1 VQAGLCV
8 DWLTKLG
15 GQSAL
20 RSALCAAL
28 RWLCPPQDVALRFPG
43 MMRAQRSSA
52 IGAARSSLI
61 AAAQTCLHVHSAILL
76 QTADSQLGILKSAMA
91 LATVQ
96 VRSAGAPPP
105 ASVLSVGCRCWY
117 LDDRTRS
124 RGIATVQPSSSK
136 EKHYDDPMLRTY
148 TIHVAGPS
156 HRGVNKTKGAPQELI
171 VPGSRLVPLEEAEEV
186 MQQELDK
193 HVSELEQW
201 LEELEGSAESSKYLL
216 ASVEAVMDEVCMHDP
231 ATRKA
236 VLIPVAEVYAEVQ
249 EAVLRRVSAAKLV
262 TADRAAAKLVSADDY
277 ESDDALRR

>member
-1 VQAGLCV
+1 
-8 DWLTKLG
+8 
-15 GQSAL
+15 
-20 RSALCAAL
+20 
-28 RWLCPPQDVALRFPG
+28 
-43 MMRAQRSSA
+43 
-52 IGAARSSLI
+52 
-61 AAAQTCLHVHSAILL
+61 
-76 QTADSQLGILKSAMA
+76 
-91 LATVQ
+91 
-96 VRSAGAPPP
+96 
-105 ASVLSVGCRCWY
+105 
-117 LDDRTRS
+117 
-124 RGIATVQPSSSK
+124 
-136 EKHYDDPMLRTY
+136 
-148 TIHVAGPS
+148 
-156 HRGVNKTKGAPQELI
+156 
-171 VPGSRLVPLEEAEEV
+171 